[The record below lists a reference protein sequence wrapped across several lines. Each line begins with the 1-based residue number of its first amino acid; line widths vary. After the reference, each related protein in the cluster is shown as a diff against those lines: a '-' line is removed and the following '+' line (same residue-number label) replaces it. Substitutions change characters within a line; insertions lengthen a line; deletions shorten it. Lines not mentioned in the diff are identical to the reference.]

1 MALVDARPAIRA
13 HLLADLAISNIVGTR
28 IFPIQ
33 LPQGVIQPSIVYH
46 VIDETEGYHYSGPDG
61 LVAQRLQIDAV
72 SRSSDEAIN
81 ISTLCK
87 ERLGGFAGVI
97 AYGTNS
103 PQDTVEVQLI
113 QFLTTQ
119 PEDYDNDLA
128 LYTKR
133 RDYMVWFVERI

>member
-1 MALVDARPAIRA
+1 MTLVDVRPGLRA
-13 HLLADLAISNIVGTR
+13 YLLADLAISNIVGTR
-28 IFPIQ
+28 VFPIQ

-46 VIDETEGYHYSGPDG
+46 IIDETEGYHYSGPDG
-61 LVAQRLQIDAV
+61 LVAARLQIDAV

-81 ISTLCK
+81 ISALVK
-87 ERLGGFAGVI
+87 ERIGGFAGAI

-103 PQDTVEVQLI
+103 PQDTVDVQLI

-133 RDYMVWFVERI
+133 RDYMVWFRERI

>member
-1 MALVDARPAIRA
+1 MSLVDARPAIRA
-13 HLLADLAISNIVGTR
+13 YLLADQDISNVVGTR

-46 VIDETEGYHYSGPDG
+46 VIDETEAYHYQGPIG
-61 LVAQRLQIDAV
+61 LVAARLQIDAV
-72 SRSSDEAIN
+72 SRSSDQAIS

-87 ERLGGFAGVI
+87 ERLGGFAGVLSF
-97 AYGTNS
+97 GSNS
-103 PQDTVEVQLI
+103 PQDSIEVQLI
-113 QFLTTQ
+113 QFLNTQ

-133 RDYMVWFVERI
+133 RDYMVWYRERI